1 MRGCGCIMVL
11 MSKLVVPLVKDA
23 RPCRVEAA
31 PASGGVTGT
40 GVATTGPCSIVAA
53 PANGGVTGTGVT
65 VGPCRVVAAPS
76 NGEVTGAG
84 VVTTGLVVC
93 SWEPNVSLTIWNN
106 NANKVTT
113 HTHTHTTFN
122 YHKFIQY

>member
-11 MSKLVVPLVKDA
+11 VSKLAVGLVKDA
-23 RPCRVEAA
+23 RPC
-31 PASGGVTGT
+31 G
-40 GVATTGPCSIVAA
+40 VAA
-53 PANGGVTGTGVT
+53 PANG
-65 VGPCRVVAAPS
+65 
-76 NGEVTGAG
+76 EVTGAW

-113 HTHTHTTFN
+113 RKYTQHSTTTSL
-122 YHKFIQY
+122 YSI